1 MDYLNAHDFS
11 VVLQVIISGL
21 AFGVIHLMWGLK
33 NMKAG
38 VNAFISTSILGAAL
52 AIVYLVSGRSLAP
65 CIVAHFIITA
75 LIEPGLLIA
84 AKNDTLG
91 YW

>member
-1 MDYLNAHDFS
+1 
-11 VVLQVIISGL
+11 
-21 AFGVIHLMWGLK
+21 MWGLK